1 MRVAGAEKP
10 QRIQK
15 YVRIS
20 STADA
25 QNGKRSYFEAASRSV
40 TQTMARQDAAPSTP
54 LDDDGTQRP
63 AVAGAQRRRQPAPP
77 TIDQL
82 LDRGTVNRNPQR
94 L

>member
-25 QNGKRSYFEAASRSV
+25 QNGKRSYFETASSFIADRAA
-40 TQTMARQDAAPSTP
+40 QAAVLSAVCATV
-54 LDDDGTQRP
+54 GYAGGGYNFGP
-63 AVAGAQRRRQPAPP
+63 AAACGKQIR
-77 TIDQL
+77 
-82 LDRGTVNRNPQR
+82 
-94 L
+94 